1 MKRQE
6 PEQWLETV
14 HAAVQ
19 QASRLLRSPEPEAL
33 DRSAALLEQ
42 ALCRL
47 QTAADSS
54 HLPNPPASAGIRAEL
69 EELRKGL
76 HRLGLLLEHADG
88 FYAGWVRFRNLLTGG
103 YTAQGEPVP
112 PEPGRRLSIEA

>member
-14 HAAVQ
+14 QAAVQ
-19 QASRLLRSPEPEAL
+19 EASQLLTSLKPEAL

-47 QTAADSS
+47 QIAADSFRLS
-54 HLPNPPASAGIRAEL
+54 NPPARAGIRAEL
-69 EELRKGL
+69 EELHKGL
-76 HRLGLLLEHADG
+76 HRLGLLLERADG
-88 FYAGWVRFRNLLTGG
+88 FYAGWIRFRNLLTGG
-103 YTAQGEPVP
+103 YTAQGEPAP
-112 PEPGRRLSIEA
+112 LEPGRRLLIEA